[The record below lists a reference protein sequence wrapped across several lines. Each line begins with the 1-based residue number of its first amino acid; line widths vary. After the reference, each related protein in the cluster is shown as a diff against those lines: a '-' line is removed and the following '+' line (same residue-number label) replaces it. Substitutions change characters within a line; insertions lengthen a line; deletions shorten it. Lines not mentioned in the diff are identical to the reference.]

1 MGYDVVVVGGG
12 HAGLE
17 AAWAAA
23 ALGVRVALVTVNP
36 ERIGMMPCNPAV
48 GGPGKSQLVA
58 ELVALGGLMGRA
70 ADATAI
76 HTRVLNRSKGPAVQ
90 SLRVQVDRD
99 LYALKAQEIL
109 SERPIA
115 VLRGEVAA
123 LWVEGGRLL
132 GVRTVDGR
140 ALPAK
145 AVVVAGGTFL
155 SGVVWYGRKSRPAG
169 RQGEPPAR
177 FLSQSLRAVGHTLRR
192 FKTGTPPRIRADSV
206 EFSELEVVPPRCP
219 RGVSRETRAPTPP
232 GFPPGRP
239 APRRGP
245 TA

>member
-1 MGYDVVVVGGG
+1 MRYDVVVVGGG

-23 ALGVRVALVTVNP
+23 ALGVRVALVTINP

-58 ELVALGGLMGRA
+58 ELTALGGLMGRA

-109 SERPIA
+109 AERPVEVI
-115 VLRGEVAA
+115 RGEVVS
-123 LWVEGGRLL
+123 LFVEGGRLL

-140 ALPAK
+140 EIPAK
-145 AVVVAGGTFL
+145 AVVVAGGTWL
-155 SGVVWYGRKSRPAG
+155 G
-169 RQGEPPAR
+169 
-177 FLSQSLRAVGHTLRR
+177 
-192 FKTGTPPRIRADSV
+192 
-206 EFSELEVVPPRCP
+206 
-219 RGVSRETRAPTPP
+219 
-232 GFPPGRP
+232 
-239 APRRGP
+239 
-245 TA
+245 

>member
-1 MGYDVVVVGGG
+1 MRWDGGLRRGGG
-12 HAGLE
+12 GRGPRGPR

-36 ERIGMMPCNPAV
+36 DRIGMMPCNPAV

-58 ELVALGGLMGRA
+58 EVVALGGLMGRA
-70 ADATAI
+70 ADAAAI

-109 SERPIA
+109 AERPVE

-123 LWVEGGRLL
+123 LWVEGEASR
-132 GVRTVDGR
+132 RPHRGR
-140 ALPAK
+140 ADPPAK

-169 RQGEPPAR
+169 RQGSPRPVSSPKA
-177 FLSQSLRAVGHTLRR
+177 SRR
-192 FKTGTPPRIRADSV
+192 WATP
-206 EFSELEVVPPRCP
+206 
-219 RGVSRETRAPTPP
+219 
-232 GFPPGRP
+232 
-239 APRRGP
+239 
-245 TA
+245 